1 MKATRLRQGFSLV
14 ELMIVL
20 AVIMI
25 LAAIAIPHFHEQLAL
40 THETAAVEQ
49 IKTLQTMQAQYDAQF
64 GRYAPTLADLGPPPG
79 AGLIPKSLADG
90 RKTGYIFSVYG
101 TTDSYSV
108 RAIPE
113 TFGSSGRRTF
123 YSDESHVI
131 RQNWSAQPA
140 DLNSPEI

>member
-1 MKATRLRQGFSLV
+1 MKQGFSLV

-49 IKTLQTMQAQYDAQF
+49 IKTLHTMEAQYYAQF

-90 RKTGYIFSVYG
+90 KKSGYVFSVSG
-101 TTDSYSV
+101 ATDSYSI
-108 RAIPE
+108 RATPE

-123 YSDESHVI
+123 YSDESHAI
-131 RQNWSAQPA
+131 RQNWSSQPA

>member
-1 MKATRLRQGFSLV
+1 MKITRLRQGFSLV

-20 AVIMI
+20 AIIMV

-49 IKTLQTMQAQYDAQF
+49 IKTLQAMQAQYYAQF
-64 GRYAPTLADLGPPPG
+64 GRYAATLAELGPPPG
-79 AGLIPKSLADG
+79 AGLIPKSLAEG
-90 RKTGYIFSVYG
+90 KKSGYVFSLSG

-108 RAIPE
+108 HAIPE
-113 TFGSSGRRTF
+113 TFGSSWRRTF
-123 YSDESHVI
+123 YSDESHTI

-140 DLNSPEI
+140 DVKSPEI